1 MTRSINRTVHQQS
14 SVEPTTAPA
23 DDSSERMTKL
33 HADHAQPLLRFLLSL
48 THGESQTAEDL
59 LQETML
65 RAWRHIA
72 SVPTEPENT
81 RRWLFTVARR
91 LTIDTVR
98 MRQVRPVEVS
108 LIDAHSMATTEDC
121 IGMAMAA
128 HSVWHAY
135 TQLSS
140 AHQHILAELY
150 FRGRAADETAAQ
162 LGLPV
167 GTVKSRAH
175 YALRALRAA
184 LDETE

>member
-1 MTRSINRTVHQQS
+1 MVHQQPCVGS
-14 SVEPTTAPA
+14 AIASTH
-23 DDSSERMTKL
+23 DSSGRMTKL
-33 HADHAQPLLRFLLSL
+33 HADHARPLLRFLLRL
-48 THGESQTAEDL
+48 TRGDSQTAEDL

-65 RAWRHIA
+65 RAWRHID
-72 SVPTEPENT
+72 SLPTEPDRT

-91 LTIDTVR
+91 LAIDTFR

-108 LIDAHSMATTEDC
+108 LTDAHTMKTADDSIA
-121 IGMAMAA
+121 MAMAA
-128 HSVWHAY
+128 HSVCHAY

-140 AHQHILAELY
+140 AHRHILAELY
-150 FRGRAADETAAQ
+150 FQGRTTDETAAR

-175 YALRALRAA
+175 YALRSLHAV